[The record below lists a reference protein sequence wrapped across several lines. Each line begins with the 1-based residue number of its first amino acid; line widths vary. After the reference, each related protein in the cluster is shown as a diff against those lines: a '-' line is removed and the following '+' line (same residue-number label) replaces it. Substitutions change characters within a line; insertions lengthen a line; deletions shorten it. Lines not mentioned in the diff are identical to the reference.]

1 MANLPLSLPPK
12 VHKCLHTA
20 CAGFVLRALKTVQWP
35 PSGLLGVERNEAEDA
50 DVAQNVVNVI
60 AQVQCLA

>member
-1 MANLPLSLPPK
+1 MRRFRLAGVENSSMAA
-12 VHKCLHTA
+12 VWTA
-20 CAGFVLRALKTVQWP
+20 W
-35 PSGLLGVERNEAEDA
+35 VERNEAEDA